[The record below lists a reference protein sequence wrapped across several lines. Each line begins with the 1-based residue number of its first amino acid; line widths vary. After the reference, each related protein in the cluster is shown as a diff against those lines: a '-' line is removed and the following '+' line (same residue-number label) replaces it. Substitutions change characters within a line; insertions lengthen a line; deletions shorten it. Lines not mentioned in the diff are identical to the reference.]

1 MDSETMTKQSRAP
14 LRHGR
19 VIVLLLQKQFRLRL
33 AHRVVWRKKSWP
45 SFLWEPRPAATM
57 QACWYMILFPSKG
70 FLLLCMH
77 VLRRRA
83 GRVASHR
90 MALPARPVVL
100 IPSLAFKKLA
110 CSKESFSSRGAVKDR
125 ANRWRGCGEKRND
138 GDSYRTVHLVIYLHF
153 LLLLLF

>member
-1 MDSETMTKQSRAP
+1 
-14 LRHGR
+14 
-19 VIVLLLQKQFRLRL
+19 
-33 AHRVVWRKKSWP
+33 
-45 SFLWEPRPAATM
+45 M

-90 MALPARPVVL
+90 MALPAQPVVL

-125 ANRWRGCGEKRND
+125 ANRWWGCCEKRND
-138 GDSYRTVHLVIYLHF
+138 GDSYRTVHLAGI
-153 LLLLLF
+153 LLEGCGGTKKPTCITHMLARFCMGAASDQTAS

>member
-1 MDSETMTKQSRAP
+1 MDSETMTKESRAP

-19 VIVLLLQKQFRLRL
+19 VIVLLAEVMQIK
-33 AHRVVWRKKSWP
+33 AHRVVWRKKSCP

-110 CSKESFSSRGAVKDR
+110 CSKEIFSSRGAVKDR